1 MRKVIESQMKFGEV
15 DISKI
20 EFDLRSRDEIPKLL
34 MGLQYIYCTPKLR
47 DEVFQILEEIVPE
60 GTDSD
65 NGRPGMLL
73 WKILV
78 LGTLRLNCNWD
89 YDKVKEIADNHKT
102 LRQMLG
108 HGCFEED
115 DYKYPIQTIKDNVS
129 LLTPE
134 VLDKINQVVVKAGH
148 NLVKKKEEKLRG
160 RCDSF
165 VVETDVHYP
174 TDINLLFDAMRK
186 VITLIG
192 RLCMKVGVSDWRQSS
207 HNIRTIKKLYRKAQ
221 KIKHSTSKDER
232 KREERDNLIIEAH
245 RHYVDRAESFLEKAE
260 GTLRLL
266 LDMKLIE
273 EVNTYDIDNYMRHA
287 ERQIDQIRR
296 RVIGGERIPHEEK
309 VFSIFEEHT
318 EWISKGKAGVTQ
330 ELGLEVCVLEDQ
342 YRFILHHVV
351 MQKTT
356 DEAVAVPIARK
367 AKEKFADLIS
377 ISFDKGFYSP
387 GNRQAL
393 TNILDHVILPKK
405 GRLTIEEKNIEYSED
420 FIQGK
425 RKHAAVESGIN
436 ALENHGLDRCPDH
449 AIVGF
454 KRYIALAILGRNLQN
469 LGNIIQQKKFKIERR
484 RESQKYRQAS

>member
-1 MRKVIESQMKFGEV
+1 
-15 DISKI
+15 
-20 EFDLRSRDEIPKLL
+20 
-34 MGLQYIYCTPKLR
+34 
-47 DEVFQILEEIVPE
+47 
-60 GTDSD
+60 
-65 NGRPGMLL
+65 
-73 WKILV
+73 
-78 LGTLRLNCNWD
+78 
-89 YDKVKEIADNHKT
+89 
-102 LRQMLG
+102 
-108 HGCFEED
+108 
-115 DYKYPIQTIKDNVS
+115 
-129 LLTPE
+129 
-134 VLDKINQVVVKAGH
+134 
-148 NLVKKKEEKLRG
+148 
-160 RCDSF
+160 
-165 VVETDVHYP
+165 
-174 TDINLLFDAMRK
+174 MRK

-245 RHYVDRAESFLEKAE
+245 RHYVDRAEAFLEKAE

-273 EVNTYDIDNYMRHA
+273 GVTTEDIVNYMYHA

-318 EWISKGKAGVTQ
+318 EWISKGKAGVPQ

-342 YRFILHHVV
+342 YRFILHHKV

-356 DEAVAVPIARK
+356 DEAVAVPMACK

-405 GRLTIEEKNIEYSED
+405 GRLNIEEKNIEYSED

-425 RKHAAVESGIN
+425 RNHAAVESGIN

-469 LGNIIQQKKFKIERR
+469 LGNILQQKKFKIERR
-484 RESQKYRQAS
+484 RESQKYRQAA

>member
-1 MRKVIESQMKFGEV
+1 
-15 DISKI
+15 
-20 EFDLRSRDEIPKLL
+20 
-34 MGLQYIYCTPKLR
+34 
-47 DEVFQILEEIVPE
+47 
-60 GTDSD
+60 
-65 NGRPGMLL
+65 
-73 WKILV
+73 
-78 LGTLRLNCNWD
+78 
-89 YDKVKEIADNHKT
+89 
-102 LRQMLG
+102 
-108 HGCFEED
+108 
-115 DYKYPIQTIKDNVS
+115 
-129 LLTPE
+129 
-134 VLDKINQVVVKAGH
+134 
-148 NLVKKKEEKLRG
+148 
-160 RCDSF
+160 
-165 VVETDVHYP
+165 
-174 TDINLLFDAMRK
+174 MRK

-245 RHYVDRAESFLEKAE
+245 RNYVDRAESFLEKAE

-273 EVNTYDIDNYMRHA
+273 EVNTYDIDNYMSHA

-318 EWISKGKAGVTQ
+318 EWIAKGKAGVPQ

-356 DEAVAVPIARK
+356 DEAVAFPIARK
-367 AKEKFADLIS
+367 AKEEFADLIS

-469 LGNIIQQKKFKIERR
+469 LGNIIQQKNFKIGRR

>member
-1 MRKVIESQMKFGEV
+1 
-15 DISKI
+15 
-20 EFDLRSRDEIPKLL
+20 
-34 MGLQYIYCTPKLR
+34 
-47 DEVFQILEEIVPE
+47 
-60 GTDSD
+60 
-65 NGRPGMLL
+65 
-73 WKILV
+73 
-78 LGTLRLNCNWD
+78 
-89 YDKVKEIADNHKT
+89 
-102 LRQMLG
+102 
-108 HGCFEED
+108 
-115 DYKYPIQTIKDNVS
+115 
-129 LLTPE
+129 
-134 VLDKINQVVVKAGH
+134 
-148 NLVKKKEEKLRG
+148 
-160 RCDSF
+160 
-165 VVETDVHYP
+165 
-174 TDINLLFDAMRK
+174 MRK

-273 EVNTYDIDNYMRHA
+273 GVTTEDIVTYMYHA

-318 EWISKGKAGVTQ
+318 EWISKGKAGVPQ

-342 YRFILHHVV
+342 YRFILHHEV

-393 TNILDHVILPKK
+393 ENILEQVILPKK
-405 GRLTIEEKNIEYSED
+405 GRLSIEEKNIEYSED
-420 FIQGK
+420 FIQGR
-425 RKHAAVESGIN
+425 RKHSAVESGIN

-449 AIVGF
+449 AITGF
-454 KRYIALAILGRNLQN
+454 KRYVALAVLGRNLQN

-484 RESQKYRQAS
+484 REPQKYRQAS